1 MSRRASVF
9 ARLNPGKRRV
19 RFPDEVMFEE
29 SIKESDGD
37 AIMTML
43 RRASVDIDVDRINMS
58 GMTALH
64 QAVLD
69 DNLVMVRLLIHH
81 GAKLDKLDEDCW
93 TPLHAAAANGLRHI
107 AKYLISQGADKEAL
121 TAEGEKAADLV
132 DPDDYKTM
140 AVLLNTE
147 ESKEKDRRMSAV
159 RGIKREPAWFRR
171 ESMQREGGLSSMLAM
186 PKQTGRS
193 EERKVGV
200 RVDTKHSDNRDTFSA
215 LRARKGSMWVGGE
228 GSKVVEEEEE
238 SIDSISDTHMEE
250 TEENVSAKLEQWK
263 RRRVE
268 RLER

>member
-29 SIKESDGD
+29 GVKESDGD
-37 AIMTML
+37 AIMSML

-81 GAKLDKLDEDCW
+81 RAKLNKKDEDGW
-93 TPLHAAAANGLRHI
+93 NPLHAAAANGLHHI

-121 TAEGEKAADLV
+121 TDEGETAVDLV

-140 AVLLNTE
+140 AVLLKAQRKT
-147 ESKEKDRRMSAV
+147 KDC
-159 RGIKREPAWFRR
+159 
-171 ESMQREGGLSSMLAM
+171 
-186 PKQTGRS
+186 
-193 EERKVGV
+193 
-200 RVDTKHSDNRDTFSA
+200 H
-215 LRARKGSMWVGGE
+215 
-228 GSKVVEEEEE
+228 
-238 SIDSISDTHMEE
+238 
-250 TEENVSAKLEQWK
+250 
-263 RRRVE
+263 
-268 RLER
+268 

>member
-37 AIMTML
+37 AIMNML

-81 GAKLDKLDEDCW
+81 GAKLNKLDEDCW
-93 TPLHAAAANGLRHI
+93 TPLHAAAANGLHNI
-107 AKYLISQGADKEAL
+107 ARYLISQGADKEAL
-121 TAEGEKAADLV
+121 TDEGEKAEDLV

-147 ESKEKDRRMSAV
+147 ESKE
-159 RGIKREPAWFRR
+159 
-171 ESMQREGGLSSMLAM
+171 
-186 PKQTGRS
+186 
-193 EERKVGV
+193 
-200 RVDTKHSDNRDTFSA
+200 
-215 LRARKGSMWVGGE
+215 
-228 GSKVVEEEEE
+228 
-238 SIDSISDTHMEE
+238 
-250 TEENVSAKLEQWK
+250 
-263 RRRVE
+263 
-268 RLER
+268 

>member
-69 DNLVMVRLLIHH
+69 SNLVMVRLLIHH
-81 GAKLDKLDEDCW
+81 GAKLNKKDEDCW
-93 TPLHAAAANGLRHI
+93 TPLHAAAANGLHHI

-121 TAEGEKAADLV
+121 TDEGEKAEDLV

-147 ESKEKDRRMSAV
+147 ESKEKDRRMSTV
-159 RGIKREPAWFRR
+159 RGIKKEPAWFRR
-171 ESMQREGGLSSMLAM
+171 ESIQRESLVVM
-186 PKQTGRS
+186 PKSSLRS
-193 EERKVGV
+193 NERKQGV
-200 RVDTKHSDNRDTFSA
+200 RVDTKHSDRDTFSA
-215 LRARKGSMWVGGE
+215 LKARKGSLWVGGE
-228 GSKVVEEEEE
+228 GSKVVEEEE
-238 SIDSISDTHMEE
+238 DSVDTISDTHMEE
-250 TEENVSAKLEQWK
+250 TEENVTAKLEQWK

>member
-29 SIKESDGD
+29 GVKESDGD
-37 AIMTML
+37 AIMSML

-81 GAKLDKLDEDCW
+81 RAKLNKKDEDGW
-93 TPLHAAAANGLRHI
+93 NPLHAAAANGLHHI
-107 AKYLISQGADKEAL
+107 AKYLISQGAEKEAL
-121 TAEGEKAADLV
+121 TDEGETTVDLV
-132 DPDDYKTM
+132 DPNDYKTM
-140 AVLLNTE
+140 AVLLNTK
-147 ESKEKDRRMSAV
+147 ESSEKDRRMSAV
-159 RGIKREPAWFRR
+159 RGSKKEPAWFRR
-171 ESMQREGGLSSMLAM
+171 ESIQRESVVEMKK
-186 PKQTGRS
+186 PPFRS
-193 EERKVGV
+193 DERKTGV
-200 RVDTKHSDNRDTFSA
+200 RVDIRHGDKDSFSS

-238 SIDSISDTHMEE
+238 MDSVSDTHVEE
-250 TEENVSAKLEQWK
+250 TEENVTAKLEQWK
-263 RRRVE
+263 RRRIH

>member
-81 GAKLDKLDEDCW
+81 GAKINKKDEDCW
-93 TPLHAAAANGLRHI
+93 TPLHAAAANGLHHI
-107 AKYLISQGADKEAL
+107 AKYLISQGADKGAL
-121 TAEGEKAADLV
+121 TDEGEKAVDLV

-147 ESKEKDRRMSAV
+147 ESSEKDRRMSAV
-159 RGIKREPAWFRR
+159 RGSKREPAWFRR
-171 ESMQREGGLSSMLAM
+171 ESIQRESVVEM
-186 PKQTGRS
+186 PKPTCRS
-193 EERKVGV
+193 DERKHGV
-200 RVDTKHSDNRDTFSA
+200 RVDIKHSERDTFSA

-238 SIDSISDTHMEE
+238 AMDAVSDTHMED
-250 TEENVSAKLEQWK
+250 TEENVTAKLEQWK